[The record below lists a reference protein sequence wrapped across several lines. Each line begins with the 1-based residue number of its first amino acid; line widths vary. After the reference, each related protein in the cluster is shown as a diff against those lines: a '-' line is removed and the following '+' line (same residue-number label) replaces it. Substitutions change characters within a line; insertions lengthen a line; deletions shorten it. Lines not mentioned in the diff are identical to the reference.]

1 MGHLEIEVD
10 IEKERRYEHL
20 VHEHKQLLYEIKLGI
35 ILTIGGVI
43 ILVCISYILCQCIK
57 KRPHLPRRQNNDKEK
72 LIGSKEASE
81 HLIHV
86 HWSGKGKEYFV

>member
-1 MGHLEIEVD
+1 MGHIDIDVD

-43 ILVCISYILCQCIK
+43 ILVCIAYIVFQFIK
-57 KRPHLPRRQNNDKEK
+57 KRPHDTRRQNNDKEK

-81 HLIHV
+81 HLIYV
-86 HWSGKGKEYFV
+86 NSSEKGKEYFV